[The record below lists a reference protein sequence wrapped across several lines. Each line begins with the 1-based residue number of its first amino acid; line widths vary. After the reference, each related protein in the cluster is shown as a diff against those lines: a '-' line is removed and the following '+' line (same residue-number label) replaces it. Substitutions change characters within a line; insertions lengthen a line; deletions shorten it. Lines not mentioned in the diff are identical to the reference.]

1 MNWPSYNQSLVK
13 RGEILLGFD
22 IINNWDTELKEMNKD
37 KIGEPF
43 HYPNTF
49 LLLLGYAK
57 AYFHLPYRQTEGITQ
72 AHVKG
77 KVPSIPNYTTIN
89 RRINRLD
96 IQIKDTTDSSK
107 EFEDEYIVIAID
119 STGIKITNRGQWM
132 QDKWHIKNKKG
143 YLKIHVAVN
152 VKTKKILAM
161 KVTDEHVHDSKT
173 LPGLVDD
180 VIKSDNMTT
189 TAAASAAAA
198 AIGKLFADGAYD
210 SNDIFGYLGDNG
222 IHPCIK
228 VRKNSKVRWMKKGDI
243 LRNLSVVAQKKDLQ
257 KWKDS
262 VSYGQ
267 RWIVETVFSCI
278 KRRFGEYVYS
288 VKLQNM
294 IQELM
299 LKASLYNKL
308 ISV

>member
-1 MNWPSYNQSLVK
+1 MKWSVYNQSLVR

-22 IINNWDTELKEMNKD
+22 IINNWDTELKEMNQG

-43 HYPNTF
+43 HYPDTF

-72 AHVKG
+72 AHAKG
-77 KVPSIPNYTTIN
+77 KVPSISNYTTIS

-96 IQIKDTTDSSK
+96 IKINEDSKNK
-107 EFEDEYIVIAID
+107 EFKDEYIIIAID

-132 QDKWHIKNKKG
+132 QDKWKIKKKE

-152 VKTKKILAM
+152 VKTKKILSM
-161 KVTDEHVHDSKT
+161 QVTDEHVHDSKA
-173 LPGLVDD
+173 LPRLVDEA
-180 VIKSDNMTT
+180 IKSDNMI
-189 TAAASAAAA
+189 S
-198 AIGKLFADGAYD
+198 IGKLFADGAYEG
-210 SNDIFGYLGDNG
+210 NDIFGYLSDNG
-222 IHPCIK
+222 IQPCIK
-228 VRKNSKVRWMKKGDI
+228 VRKNARIRWKKGNI
-243 LRNLSVVAQKKDLQ
+243 LRNLAVLAQKNDLQ
-257 KWKDS
+257 KWRDS

-267 RWIVETVFSCI
+267 RWIVETVFSSI

-288 VKLQNM
+288 VKLKNM
-294 IQELM
+294 IQEMM
-299 LKASLYNKL
+299 LKASLYNKM